1 MTAIKTYTFQPTIPA
16 GTPLVSPVT
25 LAMQFPIYQ
34 VDRIEIKVP
43 HGPNGNMGFYIAL
56 SGTQVIPYV
65 PGNWLILDDDNL
77 SWDFSDLPNSGAWEL
92 VGYNTGFYPHT
103 VYVRFFVEPVPPIQ
117 SSSAAI
123 IPSSLI
129 TGG

>member
-65 PGNWLILDDDNL
+65 PGNWLVLDDDNL

-103 VYVRFFVEPVPPIQ
+103 VYVRFFVEPVPPVQ
-117 SSSAAI
+117 SSSAGI